1 MNSLPAFLKLN
12 SQPNQFSELEIQKNT
27 DYQPLLGIW
36 LIDIALS
43 CDWIKSPPS
52 GLLWDIFGDSD
63 YQYLT
68 GLPQLE
74 CILPDSYDDIEDVDS
89 RIDAYLVGEALGVTD
104 SSAKTGRNEQC
115 SLHEKQATLKKEL
128 LRCRKVL
135 FSQLIDGNLPLFQN
149 IQRLGRLLNL
159 NDTDMAVL
167 TFTVCLSNIERF
179 KGALASCKFYVSD
192 EIFGRLLSR
201 VLGLQE
207 EDVRRALA
215 RNGILCKSGVIEVD
229 HEESLIQTKVTM
241 LSSLSRAIFDPLSHD
256 EELSSQII
264 RRVER
269 GSLSLKDFSHISDD
283 ISLLLDYLTGA
294 LNNETRGVNILFYGP
309 PGCGKT
315 ELAKVIAV
323 VLGVSLYQIAYSDED
338 GEPIVGRQRLQ
349 NFNFCQSAL
358 SGKGPALLLF
368 DEVEDVLSG
377 TANFNFISQISR
389 KHGRQEGKAWFNRTL
404 EDNPIPTVWITN
416 DATIDEAYLRRFDY
430 SLALRIPPKAVRE
443 RIAATYL
450 GDLAMTSDSLVA
462 LGELDDLLP
471 SQLNQA
477 ARVARLSTINNPEL
491 AWKRVEMTLLRSREL
506 LGQRRSS
513 LRPPVTTAYNQDFLN
528 TNANIPAIIKGL
540 QRLPSGSFLFYGPSG
555 SGKSLLARKLADTLG
570 KPCLVKRASDLLDK
584 YLGETEQRIAAMF
597 NQARDDDAVLIL
609 DEADSF
615 LTERSS
621 ATHSWEITHTN
632 EFLTQLECFEGIFF
646 ATTNFLENLDTA
658 LWRRFSYK
666 IKFDYLSSDQT
677 WSMFQQEAE
686 RLGCSAELL
695 MAYRTRVMRLKQ
707 LTPGDFAIVSRA
719 NKASHEQPSIDGF
732 LEGLESE
739 VKFKQQGRA
748 PLGFL

>member
-1 MNSLPAFLKLN
+1 MR
-12 SQPNQFSELEIQKNT
+12 QP
-27 DYQPLLGIW
+27 W
-36 LIDIALS
+36 
-43 CDWIKSPPS
+43 
-52 GLLWDIFGDSD
+52 
-63 YQYLT
+63 
-68 GLPQLE
+68 
-74 CILPDSYDDIEDVDS
+74 
-89 RIDAYLVGEALGVTD
+89 
-104 SSAKTGRNEQC
+104 
-115 SLHEKQATLKKEL
+115 
-128 LRCRKVL
+128 
-135 FSQLIDGNLPLFQN
+135 
-149 IQRLGRLLNL
+149 
-159 NDTDMAVL
+159 
-167 TFTVCLSNIERF
+167 
-179 KGALASCKFYVSD
+179 ALASCKFYVSD

-506 LGQRRSS
+506 
-513 LRPPVTTAYNQDFLN
+513 
-528 TNANIPAIIKGL
+528 
-540 QRLPSGSFLFYGPSG
+540 
-555 SGKSLLARKLADTLG
+555 
-570 KPCLVKRASDLLDK
+570 
-584 YLGETEQRIAAMF
+584 
-597 NQARDDDAVLIL
+597 
-609 DEADSF
+609 
-615 LTERSS
+615 
-621 ATHSWEITHTN
+621 
-632 EFLTQLECFEGIFF
+632 
-646 ATTNFLENLDTA
+646 
-658 LWRRFSYK
+658 
-666 IKFDYLSSDQT
+666 
-677 WSMFQQEAE
+677 
-686 RLGCSAELL
+686 
-695 MAYRTRVMRLKQ
+695 
-707 LTPGDFAIVSRA
+707 
-719 NKASHEQPSIDGF
+719 GF
-732 LEGLESE
+732 
-739 VKFKQQGRA
+739 
-748 PLGFL
+748 